1 MRLVLKLIMATVI
14 SASPLMAQNKPNK
27 LTLECDPNIY
37 NLNRKTMMA
46 EACEM
51 FRGVFYCSEGVI
63 TYWDDEHI
71 AWIQGSEEFPTVT
84 GYGINTLT
92 PYGKA
97 TQRLLLRVF
106 QDLRHSPK
114 KWQDDKG
121 VLAKTRTRGF
131 ACTIKET
138 LF

>member
-14 SASPLMAQNKPNK
+14 LASPSMGQNIPDK
-27 LTLECDPNIY
+27 LTLECDPNTY
-37 NLNRKTMMA
+37 NLNRKTMKA

-71 AWIQGSEEFPTVT
+71 AWMEGGEKLPTVT
-84 GYGINTLT
+84 GYSINTLT

-106 QDLRHSPK
+106 QDLRHSPINL
-114 KWQDDKG
+114 QDDKG

-131 ACTIKET
+131 ACTVKEP